1 MGSCRLDTKN
11 KETLLAKTIR
21 QAVFEHIHQNALNKD
36 ILMDIVNGYSEHVHC
51 LFRLKNDQTI
61 SKVMQLIKGESSFWI
76 NQQKLMKSKFQ
87 WQDEYFAVSV
97 SESQVNTVRK
107 YIQIQEEHHKKKT
120 FMQEYEE
127 FIQKYGFQVF
137 QEKDSGGQH
146 KKINIRLALQG
157 EENKHSLHL
166 ALAIKNSFW
175 A

>member
-1 MGSCRLDTKN
+1 MPFVKIWVHAVWTTKK
-11 KETLLAKTIR
+11 KETLFAKTIR

-137 QEKDSGGQH
+137 QEKDSG
-146 KKINIRLALQG
+146 
-157 EENKHSLHL
+157 
-166 ALAIKNSFW
+166 
-175 A
+175 

>member
-1 MGSCRLDTKN
+1 MPFVKIWVHAVWTTKK

-137 QEKDSGGQH
+137 QEKDSG
-146 KKINIRLALQG
+146 
-157 EENKHSLHL
+157 
-166 ALAIKNSFW
+166 
-175 A
+175 